1 MKTNF
6 RKIEHIKKSNQ
17 ILERRVVKE
26 QPEIQNNSLSYQ
38 ITLEIP
44 SRIRKH
50 MASLGIPEKNYQKVF
65 QNYLEDMMG
74 LPYNI
79 ELDYFKEYT
88 NNDDNITD
96 YKEYTDF
103 EEL

>member
-1 MKTNF
+1 M
-6 RKIEHIKKSNQ
+6 
-17 ILERRVVKE
+17 ERRVVKE
-26 QPEIQNNSLSYQ
+26 QPEIQNNSLSYR

-74 LPYNI
+74 LPYNM

>member
-1 MKTNF
+1 
-6 RKIEHIKKSNQ
+6 
-17 ILERRVVKE
+17 
-26 QPEIQNNSLSYQ
+26 
-38 ITLEIP
+38 
-44 SRIRKH
+44 

>member
-26 QPEIQNNSLSYQ
+26 QPEIQNNSLSYR

-74 LPYNI
+74 LPYNM
-79 ELDYFKEYT
+79 ELDYFREYT
-88 NNDDNITD
+88 NNEDNITD

-103 EEL
+103 EKL

>member
-26 QPEIQNNSLSYQ
+26 QPEIQNNSLSYR

-50 MASLGIPEKNYQKVF
+50 MVSLGIPEKNYQKVF
-65 QNYLEDMMG
+65 QNYLEDVMG
-74 LPYNI
+74 LPYNM

>member
-17 ILERRVVKE
+17 ILERRVVKR
-26 QPEIQNNSLSYQ
+26 QPEIQNNSLSYR

-50 MASLGIPEKNYQKVF
+50 MVSLGIPEKNYQKVF

-74 LPYNI
+74 LPYNM

>member
-17 ILERRVVKE
+17 ILEGRVVKE

>member
-26 QPEIQNNSLSYQ
+26 QLEIQNNSLSYR

-65 QNYLEDMMG
+65 QNYLEHMMG
-74 LPYNI
+74 LPYNM
-79 ELDYFKEYT
+79 ELDYFKKYT